1 METRPKKKKAYWIFL
16 IIWSIVLILAFTG
29 ALVWFHGFLT
39 NYQKVYDETRP
50 KLFMEQNLEMFK
62 KADVDQILKLSKPVE
77 MGPLEGEVQLKAYIM
92 EKIAGKKIDYG
103 TKAGEHIEERPVYV
117 VTVENEPFAVVRLKK
132 QEASAEYGLP
142 LWELNNIELLI
153 APGRERVLTAPST
166 AKVTVNG
173 YELPADLVEEEGM
186 VDERA
191 VHFNGYAE
199 IPTFTKYNLGSF
211 YGEPEV
217 VASNFAGVYVDVVY
231 DEQKASY
238 EVDFGGDDELREGVE
253 EFAVQSV
260 MDYAM
265 YVSND
270 APSDAL
276 DKYFPSGSELLAG
289 IKKNQREWFDYH
301 LTPEIKNQ
309 EMKEFTAFTENAFS
323 ARVYLQQEMY
333 VPFRKENVILT
344 TDLNV
349 YYVFMNGK
357 WKIAGIAFE

>member
-1 METRPKKKKAYWIFL
+1 METKPKKKKAYWIFL
-16 IIWSIVLILAFTG
+16 IVWSVILVLVLAG

-50 KLFMEQNLEMFK
+50 KLFMEQNLDMFK
-62 KADVDQILKLSKPVE
+62 KADVDQIMKLSKPVE
-77 MGPLEGEVQLKAYIM
+77 MGPLESEAQLKAYLT
-92 EKIAGKKIDYG
+92 ERIAGKKIGYG

-117 VTVENEPFAVVRLKK
+117 VTVEDEPFAVVRLKK
-132 QEASAEYGLP
+132 QDAAVEYGLP
-142 LWELNNIELLI
+142 LWAINSIELLI
-153 APGRERVLTAPST
+153 APGRERVLTAPAT
-166 AKVTVNG
+166 AKITVNG
-173 YELPADLVEEEGM
+173 YELTADLVEEDGI

-191 VHFNGYAE
+191 AHFNGYAE
-199 IPTFTKYNLGSF
+199 IPTFTKYNLGGF

-217 VASNFAGVYVDVVY
+217 VASNFAGVYVDAVY
-231 DEQKASY
+231 DEEKASY

-253 EFAVQSV
+253 DFAVQAV

-270 APSDAL
+270 AEYDSL
-276 DKYFPSGSELLAG
+276 DKYFPSGSELLVG

-301 LTPEIKNQ
+301 LTPTIKNQ
-309 EMKEFTAFTENAFS
+309 EMKEFTAFTDTAFS
-323 ARVYLQQEMY
+323 ARVYLQQDMY
-333 VPFRKENVILT
+333 VPYRKENVTLT

>member
-1 METRPKKKKAYWIFL
+1 METRTKKKKTFWIFL
-16 IIWSIVLILAFTG
+16 IVWSVILALVLAG
-29 ALVWFHGFLT
+29 ALVWFHRFLT
-39 NYQKVYDETRP
+39 NYQNVYDATRP
-50 KLFMEQNLEMFK
+50 KLFMEKNLEMFQN
-62 KADVDQILKLSKPVE
+62 ADVDQILKLSKPVE
-77 MGPLEGEVQLKAYIM
+77 MGPLEGETQLKAYLT
-92 EKIAGKKIDYG
+92 EKMNGKKIDYG

-117 VTVENEPFAVVRLKK
+117 VTVEDEPFAVVRLKK
-132 QEASAEYGLP
+132 QDAAAEYGLP
-142 LWELNNIELLI
+142 LWELNSIELLI

-173 YELPADLVEEEGM
+173 YDLTDDLVKEEGI

-191 VHFNGYAE
+191 AHFNGYAE
-199 IPTFTKYNLGSF
+199 IPTFTKYDLGCF

-217 VASNFAGVYVDVVY
+217 VASNFAGLYVDVVY
-231 DEQKASY
+231 DEDKASY

-253 EFAVQSV
+253 DFAVQAV

-270 APSDAL
+270 ASYDAL
-276 DKYFPSGSELLAG
+276 DKYFPSGSELLVG

-301 LTPEIKNQ
+301 LTPTIKNQ

-323 ARVYLQQEMY
+323 ARVYLQQDMY
-333 VPFRKENVILT
+333 VPYRKETVTLT

-349 YYVFMNGK
+349 YYVNMSGK